1 MRQVLPKREGA
12 ILSSQTVPLCPL
24 VWWQL
29 FSLARINDLA
39 RGACGVRFPK
49 SSVQKGSE
57 RHWLLPKT
65 NNQKETK
72 KKKNQEKRS
81 LGKCV
86 PAIESLWQLLRLL
99 KYTYINIYI
108 YIYTAIY
115 FPYFA
120 WLCVLRS
127 FFAYFFVFLISFT
140 LARSCHY
147 LLLFGPLFGCAL
159 LSALC
164 VLI

>member
-72 KKKNQEKRS
+72 KKTKKKGHS
-81 LGKCV
+81 GSV
-86 PAIESLWQLLRLL
+86 SRLL
-99 KYTYINIYI
+99 NPCGSCSGFLNIPI
-108 YIYTAIY
+108 
-115 FPYFA
+115 
-120 WLCVLRS
+120 
-127 FFAYFFVFLISFT
+127 
-140 LARSCHY
+140 
-147 LLLFGPLFGCAL
+147 
-159 LSALC
+159 
-164 VLI
+164 

>member
-72 KKKNQEKRS
+72 KKTKKKGHS
-81 LGKCV
+81 GSV
-86 PAIESLWQLLRLL
+86 SRLL
-99 KYTYINIYI
+99 NPCGSCSCFLNIPI
-108 YIYTAIY
+108 
-115 FPYFA
+115 
-120 WLCVLRS
+120 
-127 FFAYFFVFLISFT
+127 
-140 LARSCHY
+140 
-147 LLLFGPLFGCAL
+147 
-159 LSALC
+159 
-164 VLI
+164 